1 MSSASMLYFVL
12 ISSVLFNLLC
22 IWIRNYSRF
31 NYIYIYVHIFICYD
45 IIILAY
51 MGPKNEVGVK
61 HATRWTE
68 TDGETETEID
78 RETDRQKMLIM
89 CKQEP
94 IWPSM

>member
-1 MSSASMLYFVL
+1 
-12 ISSVLFNLLC
+12 
-22 IWIRNYSRF
+22 
-31 NYIYIYVHIFICYD
+31 
-45 IIILAY
+45 

>member
-1 MSSASMLYFVL
+1 MFGSGTILDLIIYIRTHIYML
-12 ISSVLFNLLC
+12 
-22 IWIRNYSRF
+22 WH
-31 NYIYIYVHIFICYD
+31 NYIF
-45 IIILAY
+45 AY

-68 TDGETETEID
+68 TD

-94 IWPSM
+94 NWPSM